1 MGVLRV
7 LVVEGV
13 RVQRCFVWAAR
24 KVLIRLKYWIFVT

>member
-13 RVQRCFVWAAR
+13 RAQRCFVWAAS
-24 KVLIRLKYWIFVT
+24 KVRYLFV

>member
-13 RVQRCFVWAAR
+13 RAQRCFVWAVI